1 MSFIKLDYVLR
12 HCQSV
17 PNIICDGK
25 YYENKLK
32 RIGTCAR
39 KILFLNKHQISMILM
54 VISCMKTLK
63 TKNAADVV

>member
-1 MSFIKLDYVLR
+1 MFYGIVRVFLTLFVMD
-12 HCQSV
+12 
-17 PNIICDGK
+17 K

-32 RIGTCAR
+32 RIGTCAG